1 MFNNNKDFYPTSDI
15 LIEQMLENCFMNRHS
30 NVLEPH
36 AGKGNIVDYLERVKK
51 IEKSRIDV
59 CELDNNLQ
67 MILRSKKYRLV
78 DSDFLN
84 YFPDK
89 YYRLIIMNP
98 PFSNADQHLDHALN
112 IRQGAE
118 IISLYPTESINNP
131 YSQLRKSVLY
141 KIKQLSGTIENLGS
155 CFIDSE
161 RSTRVEVS
169 LIKIPYSP
177 KDIKSEF
184 DMSDF
189 TFDSKNVNFNYDE
202 LNNQLAKTDL
212 IDNLVDRHLA
222 IRNSLK
228 EYINAL
234 NKIKFYSNDYIT
246 IYESDFKECDST
258 SLDIYYQNL
267 CNMLKKKS
275 WNQLLYKTDFS
286 NKLTSEMRKN
296 FYNFIDSQE
305 SLSFNKHNIEKLF
318 DTLFLNKSN
327 IINDCIEKVFDS
339 ITNYSKDNVTEIET
353 WKTNKSW
360 KVNKKF
366 IVPKVLE
373 YSNTLEVLSNRVETI
388 TDIEKAM
395 YFILGKE
402 FVESKSITHLIKT
415 NRYLTST
422 WYESELFLFKGF
434 KKGTIHMQ
442 FKDEFLLSQFNTIA
456 SKSKNWIGTGN

>member
-1 MFNNNKDFYPTSDI
+1 MFNNNKDFYPTSNI
-15 LIEQMLENCFMNRHS
+15 LIELMLKDCFMYRHS

-36 AGKGNIVDYLERVKK
+36 AGKGNIVDYLVNFKK

-67 MILRSKKYRLV
+67 MILRSKNYRLV
-78 DSDFLN
+78 DYDFLN

-131 YSQLRKSVLY
+131 YSKLRKSVLY
-141 KIKQLSGTIENLGS
+141 KIKQLNGTIENLGS
-155 CFIDSE
+155 CFVDSE

-184 DMSDF
+184 DVSEF
-189 TFDSKNVNFNYDE
+189 NFDSKSVNFNYDE
-202 LNNQLAKTDL
+202 LNNQLARTDL

-234 NKIKFYSNDYIT
+234 NKIKFYSKDYIT

-275 WNQLLYKTDFS
+275 WDQLLYKTDFS
-286 NKLTSEMRKN
+286 NKLTSEIRKN

-339 ITNYSKDNVTEIET
+339 ITNYSKDNITEIET

-366 IVPKVLE
+366 IVPKVLT
-373 YSNTLEVLSNRVETI
+373 YSNSLEVLSNRVETI

-415 NRYLTST
+415 NRYLTGT

-434 KKGTIHMQ
+434 KKGTMHLQ
-442 FKDEFLLSQFNTIA
+442 FKDEFLLNQFNMIA
-456 SKSKNWIGTGN
+456 SKCKNWIGSGN